1 MIFSFWPKPVLEW
14 MNQAMMNITI
24 ITTAISEMK
33 LVR

>member
-1 MIFSFWPKPVLEW
+1 MIFSFWPKVVLEW
-14 MNQAMMNITI
+14 MNHAMANITI